1 MSDDPT
7 PEVKALNYIES
18 LGVHSVYD
26 TALAARKELG
36 DKMLAL
42 EDARSRRRTLE
53 SFKTDVEMAVI
64 EEERGRHTDMS
75 QAQMDK
81 HLKVAFSNNS
91 DLRETRDELIMLAG
105 EVDGLEHAITLLETD
120 IRIAVSRLTELGGLA
135 QFFAVLKQA
144 EITRKTPEDGN
155 PWK

>member
-1 MSDDPT
+1 MSTDPT
-7 PEVKALNYIES
+7 PEAKAFQYIES
-18 LGVHSVYD
+18 LGIHSVYD

-36 DKMLAL
+36 DQMLSL

-53 SFKTDVEMAVI
+53 AFKVDVEMSIV
-64 EEERGRHTDMS
+64 EEERIKHTDMS

-81 HLKVAFSNNS
+81 HLKIAFNNNS
-91 DLRETRDELIMLAG
+91 DIRETRDELVVIAG
-105 EVDGLEHAITLLETD
+105 EVDALEHAISLLETD

-135 QFFAVLKQA
+135 QFFAAIKQA
-144 EITRKTPEDGN
+144 ETTRKTSEDRN